1 MDQRNAPYDAIAQW
15 YDASVGGAVYDEL
28 LLPGLLDLSGNVHGK
43 LILDLACGQ
52 GWVARKLARRGA
64 LVTGIDLSRRLL
76 DIAAEYETLEPLGI
90 RYVYDDAQTLKNVD
104 ECAFDG
110 VICNLAVMDIPDV
123 HATFH
128 AAHRI
133 LQENGWFIFSLT
145 HPCYEVPRGRWM
157 IREDGAQARD
167 VTGYFEEG
175 FWRSDNP
182 HGVRGQVGAYHRM
195 LSTYLNALAEAGFCL
210 ERMHEPRATGCRAEQ
225 VPGNREVPSFI
236 LIRARADVT
245 PGSKMVC

>member
-28 LLPGLLDLSGNVHGK
+28 LLPGLLDLSGNVHG
-43 LILDLACGQ
+43 
-52 GWVARKLARRGA
+52 
-64 LVTGIDLSRRLL
+64 
-76 DIAAEYETLEPLGI
+76 
-90 RYVYDDAQTLKNVD
+90 
-104 ECAFDG
+104 
-110 VICNLAVMDIPDV
+110 AVMDIPDV